1 MSIKEDFLCMM
12 NLCIDILT
20 SIALFYVRYNQRT
33 KPEVNGVWDWPLCT
47 GNLLKLLIYPMMK
60 KNKKQ
65 IISTLMVK
73 LGKLRFTVLVLWYWM
88 NLCIFGVIKKLNC
101 RSLQTCRMFFS
112 SSYQKQAETT
122 LFCHKAVFT
131 NILSAINTKT
141 KLITLV
147 QFIYKGHRQS
157 SEPIRDWS

>member
-1 MSIKEDFLCMM
+1 MG
-12 NLCIDILT
+12 LT
-20 SIALFYVRYNQRT
+20 SLYRKSSKTLDISYD
-33 KPEVNGVWDWPLCT
+33 E
-47 GNLLKLLIYPMMK
+47 
-60 KNKKQ
+60 KKQ
-65 IISTLMVK
+65 KTNNKYPNGQAREIEVYSIGIVVLDEF
-73 LGKLRFTVLVLWYWM
+73 LR
-88 NLCIFGVIKKLNC
+88 IFGVIKKLNC

-131 NILSAINTKT
+131 NILGAINTKT

-157 SEPIRDWS
+157 SEPIRD